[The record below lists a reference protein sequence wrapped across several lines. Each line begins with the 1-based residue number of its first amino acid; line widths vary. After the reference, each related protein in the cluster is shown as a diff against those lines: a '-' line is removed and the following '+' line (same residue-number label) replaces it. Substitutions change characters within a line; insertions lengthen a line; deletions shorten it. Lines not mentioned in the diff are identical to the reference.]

1 MKRQTDMKP
10 RAIWLITRAIGAVI
24 LLTVLSACAG
34 AATTSA
40 KDSGIQ
46 GKAIYGPTC
55 PVQRIGGPS
64 CQRPYSG
71 QIVIHQGDRTITT
84 IRSAADGTFRVALPP
99 GAYTISSAGTGLPVV
114 KPFDV
119 TVKPHTFT
127 TITVMFDSGIR

>member
-1 MKRQTDMKP
+1 MKP

-24 LLTVLSACAG
+24 LSALLAACA
-34 AATTSA
+34 ATPTTSA
-40 KDSGIQ
+40 TDSGIQ

-55 PVQRIGGPS
+55 PVQRVGGPS

-71 QIVIHQGDRTITT
+71 EIVIRQGDRTVTT

-99 GAYTISSAGTGLPVV
+99 GAYTISSAGTGLPIV

-119 TVKPHTFT
+119 TIKPHAFT
-127 TITVMFDSGIR
+127 AITVMFDSGIR

>member
-1 MKRQTDMKP
+1 MKP
-10 RAIWLITRAIGAVI
+10 GPIRLITRAIGAFI
-24 LLTVLSACAG
+24 LLTALAACA
-34 AATTSA
+34 AATTTSA
-40 KDSGIQ
+40 TDSGIQ

-55 PVQRIGGPS
+55 PVQRVGGPS

-71 QIVIHQGDRTITT
+71 EIVIRQGDRTVTT
-84 IRSAADGTFRVALPP
+84 ISSATDGTFRVALPP
-99 GAYTISSAGTGLPVV
+99 GEYSISSAGTGLPIV